1 MAGSMRKTWSGV
13 PKRAGLVR
21 RFDPAERDRVI
32 RDFRAV
38 VNMTR
43 RQLSAWL
50 DTDESHEVG
59 YRYSPHEE
67 SVGHRSGR
75 RVIEILGKKQAELSD
90 LDIAH
95 ARKVI
100 GYVRRHLAQRPHKDI
115 THTRW
120 AYSLKNWGHDPTK
133 NT

>member
-1 MAGSMRKTWSGV
+1 MRDNKAFSVYGLSGV
-13 PKRAGLVR
+13 R
-21 RFDPAERDRVI
+21 RLDPAERDRI
-32 RDFRAV
+32 MRNFRAV
-38 VNMTR
+38 VNMSKR
-43 RQLSAWL
+43 ELSAWL

-59 YRYSPHEE
+59 YRYSPREE

-75 RVIEILGKKQAELSD
+75 RIIEILGKKKAELSD
-90 LDIAH
+90 LDVAH
-95 ARKVI
+95 ARTVI

>member
-1 MAGSMRKTWSGV
+1 MRK
-13 PKRAGLVR
+13 
-21 RFDPAERDRVI
+21 FDPAERERII
-32 RDFRAV
+32 REVRAV

-50 DTDESHEVG
+50 DKDESHHVG
-59 YRYSPHEE
+59 YRYSRLEE
-67 SVGHRSGR
+67 SVCHRSGR
-75 RVIEILGKKQAELSD
+75 RILEILGKKRAELSD
-90 LDIAH
+90 LDVAH
-95 ARKVI
+95 ARQVI